1 MLIPRNIIE
10 EIAQRNDITEVVGAY
25 VRLQRSGSNLVGL
38 CPFHSEKTP
47 SFTVFPADN
56 HFYCFGC
63 GAGGDVI
70 TFIMKAENLDFS
82 GAAEYLANRA
92 GIRIPAN
99 TDVTPGNAMPRKRVY
114 EINLEAARFF
124 RDRLLDPKAGVAA
137 MRYLTEGRG
146 LPTAVIRRFGLGYAP
161 DSFDLLGNHLRG
173 LGYSNEELQKCY
185 LVGISKRTG
194 KPYDLFRNRIIFP
207 IIDTSG
213 NVIAFGGRSL
223 DDTGPKYLNS
233 SDTPGFKK
241 SRNLYA
247 LNFARKHCAEAMI
260 LCEGYMDVIALHVA
274 GFENAVATLGTA
286 ITPEQV
292 RVMARY
298 TRRVIISYDSDEAG
312 QNAADKAM
320 RLLGEVGL
328 EVRVLKLSEAK
339 DPDEYIKKYGK
350 DKFRME
356 LESSRSGFEHK
367 FFSIIAKYDT
377 DTAEGKIKAAGE
389 VCRIIAEVGQS
400 VERDVYISFAAER
413 LGVSAGSMKSDVER
427 IRSRRAREFR
437 QKEGREAVSAARFF
451 GDRINPDAA
460 RNVAAAGAEEVI
472 LGLLLMFDEYRDAV
486 VRSEVDLSENDFFT
500 SFGKKVFSAVME
512 LHSSDE
518 GFSYAALGQYFT
530 ADEVGRIQGL
540 IRKRS
545 ELDNNNIEILYG
557 AVQTLKEKKALT
569 EAEQSGDK
577 FAVIRLKRQRN
588 RREQNQ

>member
-1 MLIPRNIIE
+1 MRSCRNAILS
-10 EIAQRNDITEVVGAY
+10 VF
-25 VRLQRSGSNLVGL
+25 RSAPASHMTSFGIGL
-38 CPFHSEKTP
+38 S
-47 SFTVFPADN
+47 S
-56 HFYCFGC
+56 
-63 GAGGDVI
+63 
-70 TFIMKAENLDFS
+70 
-82 GAAEYLANRA
+82 
-92 GIRIPAN
+92 
-99 TDVTPGNAMPRKRVY
+99 
-114 EINLEAARFF
+114 
-124 RDRLLDPKAGVAA
+124 
-137 MRYLTEGRG
+137 
-146 LPTAVIRRFGLGYAP
+146 
-161 DSFDLLGNHLRG
+161 
-173 LGYSNEELQKCY
+173 
-185 LVGISKRTG
+185 
-194 KPYDLFRNRIIFP
+194 

-260 LCEGYMDVIALHVA
+260 LCEGYMDVIALHAA

-400 VERDVYISFAAER
+400 VDAMCIFHLPPS
-413 LGVSAGSMKSDVER
+413 GWS
-427 IRSRRAREFR
+427 I
-437 QKEGREAVSAARFF
+437 GREH
-451 GDRINPDAA
+451 
-460 RNVAAAGAEEVI
+460 E
-472 LGLLLMFDEYRDAV
+472 
-486 VRSEVDLSENDFFT
+486 
-500 SFGKKVFSAVME
+500 
-512 LHSSDE
+512 
-518 GFSYAALGQYFT
+518 
-530 ADEVGRIQGL
+530 
-540 IRKRS
+540 KR
-545 ELDNNNIEILYG
+545 
-557 AVQTLKEKKALT
+557 
-569 EAEQSGDK
+569 
-577 FAVIRLKRQRN
+577 R
-588 RREQNQ
+588 